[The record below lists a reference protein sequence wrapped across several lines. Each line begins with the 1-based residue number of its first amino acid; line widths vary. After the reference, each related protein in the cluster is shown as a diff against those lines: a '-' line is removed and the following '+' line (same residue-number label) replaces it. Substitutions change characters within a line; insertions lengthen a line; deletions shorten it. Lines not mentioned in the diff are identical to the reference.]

1 MHDLYRAGA
10 KRLCN
15 CNQASDECEYAPLI
29 TCEAEEEGR
38 EEAGNVGPINTEEA
52 QRVAELQSWRIYF
65 RISENCM
72 AVIFK
77 ETEIR

>member
-52 QRVAELQSWRIYF
+52 QRVAELQS
-65 RISENCM
+65 
-72 AVIFK
+72 
-77 ETEIR
+77 